1 MRGEY
6 IVHGNGGG
14 SRGCSRSGEEHEAPI
29 NEREMRLKESAYEF
43 ILHPWLF
50 TISHHNT
57 TLCVCVCERACVCVC
72 ACACVCVRACVCG
85 ARECALLCACVRLR
99 ACVCVCV
106 CVCAQETTAHTV
118 LLNKLTNSLNALRR
132 IFILKL
138 APYQVVKNFPVFTK
152 ALHRTYCESV
162 PSSPF
167 FCKHRHPFQYPSPIY
182 VHHFPKA
189 FYLVFPNFLTYAT
202 KHTSVIGTT

>member
-1 MRGEY
+1 MNLYY
-6 IVHGNGGG
+6 IHGYLPF
-14 SRGCSRSGEEHEAPI
+14 HI
-29 NEREMRLKESAYEF
+29 
-43 ILHPWLF
+43 I
-50 TISHHNT
+50 TQ
-57 TLCVCVCERACVCVC
+57 LCVCVCVCVSVRVFVCVHARVFVC
-72 ACACVCVRACVCG
+72 ARVFVVRVSVRFCVRVCVCVRA
-85 ARECALLCACVRLR
+85 
-99 ACVCVCV
+99 CV

-118 LLNKLTNSLNALRR
+118 LLNKLTNSLNALCR